1 MYTKLKDFY
10 YLCTIEDGTMKTV
23 ETREFR
29 ANLAEML
36 KTAANEPVLLD
47 RGRKGLVLFG
57 LALNP
62 LKRLAN
68 SSNVLHMRDFRA
80 NLATYLDQVG
90 EKLLFIRNADKVLL
104 QIIEIPKPYIAGFR
118 EEPKIMQ
125 EDLVKVQVP
134 ESVPEPETVSVPE
147 VPNTPTVIEAE
158 DAYPGSVFDRLL
170 NLIC

>member
-1 MYTKLKDFY
+1 
-10 YLCTIEDGTMKTV
+10 MKTV

-36 KTAANEPVLLD
+36 KTAAKEPVLLD

-62 LKRLAN
+62 LKRLAS

-104 QIIEIPKPYIAGFR
+104 MIIEVPPQYVGDIRATNNQTIPTPFAVESQVR
-118 EEPKIMQ
+118 TEP
-125 EDLVKVQVP
+125 D
-134 ESVPEPETVSVPE
+134 VS
-147 VPNTPTVIEAE
+147 NIF
-158 DAYPGSVFDRLL
+158 GSLL
-170 NLIC
+170 G

>member
-1 MYTKLKDFY
+1 
-10 YLCTIEDGTMKTV
+10 MKTV

-29 ANLAEML
+29 ANLADML

-90 EKLLFIRNADKVLL
+90 EKLFFIRNADKVLL
-104 QIIEIPKPYIAGFR
+104 QIIEIPEPYVAGFR
-118 EEPKIMQ
+118 EEPKNVVEDPVKMQ
-125 EDLVKVQVP
+125 VS
-134 ESVPEPETVSVPE
+134 ESVPEPEAVSVPE
-147 VPNTPTVIEAE
+147 EPDTIEPVVE
-158 DAYPGSVFDRLL
+158 NVHLGSVFERLL
-170 NLIC
+170 K

>member
-1 MYTKLKDFY
+1 
-10 YLCTIEDGTMKTV
+10 MKTV

-29 ANLAEML
+29 ANLAEMPN
-36 KTAANEPVLLD
+36 TAANEPVLLD
-47 RGRKGLVLFG
+47 RGRKGLVLFS

-104 QIIEIPKPYIAGFR
+104 QIVEIPKPYVAGFR
-118 EEPKIMQ
+118 DEPKLETQ
-125 EDLVKVQVP
+125 EDPVKIQVP

-147 VPNTPTVIEAE
+147 VSDTPTVIEPVTE
-158 DAYPGSVFDRLL
+158 DAYLGSVFARLL
-170 NLIC
+170 K

>member
-1 MYTKLKDFY
+1 MYTKLNNFY

-29 ANLAEML
+29 AKLAEML

-47 RGRKGLVLFG
+47 RGRKGLILFG
-57 LALNP
+57 VALNP

-104 QIIEIPKPYIAGFR
+104 QIIEIPEPYVAGVR
-118 EEPKIMQ
+118 EERKIVIQ
-125 EDLVKVQVP
+125 EEPVKIQIP
-134 ESVPEPETVSVPE
+134 ESVPEPEAVSVSE
-147 VPNTPTVIEAE
+147 VPDTPAVIEIVE
-158 DAYPGSVFDRLL
+158 DAYLGSVFDRLL
-170 NLIC
+170 K